1 LSELLYEPKK
11 GKQDITAS
19 PRRYSSKGDSLLQ
32 LPGIMNYLWSPW
44 RMEYILSAKSEEGC
58 IFCNGLKLEDGP
70 DNLIIYRG
78 AMAFVI
84 LNRFP
89 YTSGHLMVVP
99 YEHQPSLE
107 LLKPGSRADVMELA
121 AQAVQVLEMLYAPQG
136 FNLGM
141 NIGIA
146 AGAGISEHVHLHVVP
161 RWAGDTNFM
170 SSVSQT
176 RVLPELLEE
185 TYRRVREAWERA

>member
-1 LSELLYEPKK
+1 
-11 GKQDITAS
+11 
-19 PRRYSSKGDSLLQ
+19 
-32 LPGIMNYLWSPW
+32 
-44 RMEYILSAKSEEGC
+44 MEYISSPKSEDGC
-58 IFCNGLKLEDGP
+58 IFCNGLNQADGP
-70 DNLIIYRG
+70 ENLIIYRG
-78 AMAFVI
+78 SKAFVM

-89 YTSGHLMVVP
+89 YTSGHLMIVP

-107 LLKPGSRADVMELA
+107 LIDSSTRADLMDLSA
-121 AQAVQVLEMLYAPQG
+121 RAIQVLQTLYTPQG

-141 NIGIA
+141 NIGSA

-161 RWAGDTNFM
+161 RWVGDTNFM

-185 TYRRVREAWERA
+185 TYRRIKEAWDAG